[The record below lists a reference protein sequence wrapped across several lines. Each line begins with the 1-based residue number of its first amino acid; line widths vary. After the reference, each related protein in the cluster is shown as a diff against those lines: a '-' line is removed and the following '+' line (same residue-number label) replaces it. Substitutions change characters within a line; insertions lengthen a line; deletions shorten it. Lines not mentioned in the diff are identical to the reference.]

1 MRVRLC
7 PRWLYCR
14 ILGDKCFHNKKHSTM
29 PSCDLTSLKGNF
41 GPTGLDD
48 KRCPELVVCADIE
61 SDVEPKPWFAD
72 EEFRP
77 DDNTK

>member
-1 MRVRLC
+1 
-7 PRWLYCR
+7 
-14 ILGDKCFHNKKHSTM
+14 M